1 MLKKKKFKN
10 THITEKIALFYLRL
24 KGYRLLK
31 RNFTVKN
38 GTGAG
43 EIDLI
48 MRKGKTIV
56 FIEVKKRKTYLLA
69 AQSIDMHSQI
79 RIVKSSAVFLQ
90 QNPQYNS
97 FQMRYDAVLFKDKSC
112 WPQHLKD
119 AWRIL

>member
-48 MRKGKTIV
+48 MRKGKTII

-69 AQSIDMHSQI
+69 AQSIDMNSQI

-97 FQMRYDAVLFKDKSC
+97 FQMRYDAVLFKDKSY

>member
-10 THITEKIALFYLRL
+10 VHITEKIALFFLRL
-24 KGYRLLK
+24 KGYHLIK
-31 RNFTVKN
+31 KNFTTHN

-43 EIDLI
+43 EIDII

-69 AQSIDMHSQI
+69 AQSIDIDSQL

-90 QNPQYNS
+90 QHPEYAS
-97 FQMRYDAVLFKDKSC
+97 FQVRYDAVLFKDKSF
-112 WPQHLKD
+112 WPEHLKD
-119 AWRIL
+119 AWRVL